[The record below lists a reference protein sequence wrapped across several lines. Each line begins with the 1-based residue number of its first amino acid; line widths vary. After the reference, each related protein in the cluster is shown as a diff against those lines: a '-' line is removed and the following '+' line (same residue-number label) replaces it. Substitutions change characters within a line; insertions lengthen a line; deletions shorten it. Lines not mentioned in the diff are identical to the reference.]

1 MWKSIEV
8 GNKVIV
14 QKCDSYQVLE
24 VRPNVLIDVGK
35 TKVPASTIIGYP
47 MGSTFYFDGTRV
59 AQVKADEIALEP
71 VDVEFSKDNR
81 HLLDRS
87 ENQLLTAE
95 DIQSLKSTGSTGNAI
110 ISKLVEKCTTFRLK
124 TKFSQEKYLNK
135 KKKSYLCVFT
145 VRPYTA
151 RNIAD
156 MQMCCKATALR
167 YDSLVQLLAFANVH
181 AGCTVLLTETYSG
194 LVTKAVL
201 ERLGH
206 RDLGGRLVTF
216 FHGTSPPIV
225 DVALARESP
234 PVRSKSL
241 IAYFLAFIY
250 NVRFGDVTS
259 LLLTGLFAKEHRDD
273 SVAGPPQ
280 HKARSIS
287 TLLHSAE
294 SCLVTSG
301 AKSPSAES
309 CPLGNKGTAE
319 DVTQNL
325 NRVSERRSKKAE
337 NMSEAE
343 KLKRSQEKQEQLD
356 EVRRI
361 LCPTDEQLSQELED
375 RPDCLIVAS
384 RFYPVE
390 ITLLLMQFLPP
401 GRPFVVHSHI
411 LPALVDLY
419 NVLKRRGSCA
429 QLSLHDTW
437 LRPIQVL
444 PDRTHPAIRMTSGG
458 GGFILR
464 GYTVQ
469 RREDPDAFLRRS
481 TMRAS
486 TKQLFDE
493 GLISYAQ

>member
-1 MWKSIEV
+1 MVSQLSSAMWKSIEV

-24 VRPNVLIDVGK
+24 VRPNVHIDVGK
-35 TKVPASTIIGYP
+35 IKVPASAIIGYP
-47 MGSTFYFDGTRV
+47 MGSTFYFDGTSV
-59 AQVKADEIALEP
+59 TQVKADEITLET
-71 VDVEFSKDNR
+71 VDVESSKDNR

-87 ENQLLTAE
+87 ENQLLTAD

-124 TKFSQEKYLNK
+124 TKFSQEKYLRK

-145 VRPYTA
+145 VRPHTA

-156 MQMCCKATALR
+156 MQMCCKATSLR
-167 YDSLVQLLAFANVH
+167 YDSLVQLLTFANVH
-181 AGCTVLLTETYSG
+181 AGCTVLLTDTYSG

-206 RDLGGRLVTF
+206 RSLGGRLITF

-225 DVALARESP
+225 DVALAQASP
-234 PVRSKSL
+234 PRPR
-241 IAYFLAFIY
+241 IEEEEAA
-250 NVRFGDVTS
+250 
-259 LLLTGLFAKEHRDD
+259 
-273 SVAGPPQ
+273 
-280 HKARSIS
+280 
-287 TLLHSAE
+287 AE
-294 SCLVTSG
+294 ACLVTNED
-301 AKSPSAES
+301 KSPSDEL
-309 CPLGNKGTAE
+309 CLFGTKEALPE
-319 DVTQNL
+319 TAADSTRKSR
-325 NRVSERRSKKAE
+325 RVSQRRSKKTE
-337 NMSEAE
+337 SMSEEE
-343 KLKRSQEKQEQLD
+343 KLKRSQEKQEQLN
-356 EVRRI
+356 EIRRI
-361 LCPTDEQLSQELED
+361 LCPTDEQLSPDLED

-437 LRPIQVL
+437 LRPMQVL
-444 PDRTHPAIRMTSGG
+444 PGRTHPVIRMTSGG
-458 GGFILR
+458 GGFILH

-469 RREDPDAFLRRS
+469 RREDPDAFLSRS

>member
-24 VRPNVLIDVGK
+24 VRPNVHIDVGK
-35 TKVPASTIIGYP
+35 IKVPASAIIGYP
-47 MGSTFYFDGTRV
+47 MGSTFYFDGTSV
-59 AQVKADEIALEP
+59 TQVKADEITLET
-71 VDVEFSKDNR
+71 VDVESSKDNR

-87 ENQLLTAE
+87 ENQLLTAD

-124 TKFSQEKYLNK
+124 TKFSQEKYLRK

-145 VRPYTA
+145 VRPHTA

-156 MQMCCKATALR
+156 MQMCCKATSLR
-167 YDSLVQLLAFANVH
+167 YDSLVQLLTFANVH
-181 AGCTVLLTETYSG
+181 AGCTVLLTDTYSG

-206 RDLGGRLVTF
+206 RSLGGRLITF

-225 DVALARESP
+225 DVALAQASP
-234 PVRSKSL
+234 P
-241 IAYFLAFIY
+241 IY
-250 NVRFGDVTS
+250 NVQFGDVTS
-259 LLLTGLFAKEHRDD
+259 LLLTGLFAKEHLDD
-273 SVAGPPQ
+273 SVSQSPQ
-280 HKARSIS
+280 HKRPRIEEEEAA
-287 TLLHSAE
+287 AE
-294 SCLVTSG
+294 ACLVTNED
-301 AKSPSAES
+301 KSPSDEL
-309 CPLGNKGTAE
+309 CLFGTKEALPE
-319 DVTQNL
+319 TAADSTRKSR
-325 NRVSERRSKKAE
+325 RVSQRRSKKTE
-337 NMSEAE
+337 SMSEEE
-343 KLKRSQEKQEQLD
+343 KLKRSQEKQEQLN
-356 EVRRI
+356 EIRRI
-361 LCPTDEQLSQELED
+361 LCPTDEQLSPDLED

-437 LRPIQVL
+437 LRPMQVL
-444 PDRTHPAIRMTSGG
+444 PGRTHPVIRMTSGG
-458 GGFILR
+458 GGFILH

-469 RREDPDAFLRRS
+469 RREDPDAFLSRS

>member
-47 MGSTFYFDGTRV
+47 MGSTFYFDGTTV
-59 AQVKADEIALEP
+59 TQVKADEIALEP
-71 VDVEFSKDNR
+71 VDVESSKDNR

-145 VRPYTA
+145 VRPYTT

-167 YDSLVQLLAFANVH
+167 YDSLVQLLTFANVH
-181 AGCTVLLTETYSG
+181 AGCTVLLTDTYSG

-206 RDLGGRLVTF
+206 RSLGGRLITF

-225 DVALARESP
+225 DVALAQESP
-234 PVRSKSL
+234 P
-241 IAYFLAFIY
+241 IY
-250 NVRFGDVTS
+250 NVQFEDVTS

-273 SVAGPPQ
+273 SVSQSPQ
-280 HKARSIS
+280 HKARFIS
-287 TLLHSAE
+287 TLRPSAE
-294 SCLVTSG
+294 SCLVTSED
-301 AKSPSAES
+301 KSPSDES
-309 CPLGNKGTAE
+309 CPFGTKEATE
-319 DVTQNL
+319 DST
-325 NRVSERRSKKAE
+325 RKSKRASERRSKKTE
-337 NMSEAE
+337 NTSEEE
-343 KLKRSQEKQEQLD
+343 KLKRSQERQEQLN
-356 EVRRI
+356 EIRRI
-361 LCPTDEQLSQELED
+361 LCPTDEQLSPDLED

-411 LPALVDLY
+411 LSALVDLY

-437 LRPIQVL
+437 LRPMQVL

>member
-47 MGSTFYFDGTRV
+47 MGSTFYFDGTTV
-59 AQVKADEIALEP
+59 TQVKADEVALEP
-71 VDVEFSKDNR
+71 VDVESSKDNR

-145 VRPYTA
+145 VRPYTT

-167 YDSLVQLLAFANVH
+167 YDSLVQLLTFANVH
-181 AGCTVLLTETYSG
+181 AGCTVLLTDTYSG

-206 RDLGGRLVTF
+206 RGFGGRLITF

-225 DVALARESP
+225 DVALAQESP
-234 PVRSKSL
+234 PKPR
-241 IAYFLAFIY
+241 I
-250 NVRFGDVTS
+250 
-259 LLLTGLFAKEHRDD
+259 E
-273 SVAGPPQ
+273 
-280 HKARSIS
+280 
-287 TLLHSAE
+287 AE
-294 SCLVTSG
+294 ETASD
-301 AKSPSAES
+301 ES
-309 CPLGNKGTAE
+309 CPFGNKGATE
-319 DVTQNL
+319 DGT
-325 NRVSERRSKKAE
+325 RKSKRASERRSKKTE
-337 NMSEAE
+337 DMSEEE
-343 KLKRSQEKQEQLD
+343 KLKRSQERQEQLN
-356 EVRRI
+356 EIRRI
-361 LCPTDEQLSQELED
+361 LCPTDEQLSPDLED

-411 LPALVDLY
+411 LSALVDLY

-437 LRPIQVL
+437 LRPMQVL